1 MIKKFFNNIILP
13 GCVFYTLISLFFV
26 LTSFTLDKNIPAI
39 ATSNLVVIALFSL
52 LISVFN
58 LIFKIKSLHV
68 YIRIPLHYIVSALSL
83 YLVLLISAGDI
94 ISNTQNLRFVLVL
107 FYTIIYVISTVVYI
121 CIRETRKNPK
131 VKEKTDYNS
140 IYNK

>member
-94 ISNTQNLRFVLVL
+94 ISNTENLRFVLVL

-121 CIRETRKNPK
+121 CIIETRKNPK

>member
-1 MIKKFFNNIILP
+1 MIKKIFNNIILP
-13 GCVFYTLISLFFV
+13 TCAFYTLISLFFV

-94 ISNTQNLRFVLVL
+94 ISNTQNLRLVLVL
-107 FYTIIYVISTVVYI
+107 FYTIIYVIATVIYI
-121 CIRETRKNPK
+121 CIRETKKNPK
-131 VKEKTDYNS
+131 AKEKSDYNS